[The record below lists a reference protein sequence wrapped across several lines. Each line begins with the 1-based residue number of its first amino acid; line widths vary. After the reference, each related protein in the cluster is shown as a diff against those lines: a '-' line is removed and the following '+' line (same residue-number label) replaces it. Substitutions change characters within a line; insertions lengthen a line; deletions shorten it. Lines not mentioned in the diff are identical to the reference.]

1 MSQRGF
7 DAYSYLHH
15 TSTANPDARS
25 LFNIFAILF
34 HTDINLKIKQA
45 SGFAEVVFHIVT
57 AFFETPLGHRLL
69 YEGIQAASYTN
80 NKLGT
85 RNHEL

>member
-1 MSQRGF
+1 M
-7 DAYSYLHH
+7 
-15 TSTANPDARS
+15 
-25 LFNIFAILF
+25 
-34 HTDINLKIKQA
+34 QA
-45 SGFAEVVFHIVT
+45 SGFAEEVFYPET
-57 AFFETPLGHRLL
+57 TFFETPLGHRLL

>member
-1 MSQRGF
+1 MHTLISIILLQRTPMLDCF
-7 DAYSYLHH
+7 
-15 TSTANPDARS
+15 ST
-25 LFNIFAILF
+25 FFTILF
-34 HTDINLKIKQA
+34 HTDINRKIKQA